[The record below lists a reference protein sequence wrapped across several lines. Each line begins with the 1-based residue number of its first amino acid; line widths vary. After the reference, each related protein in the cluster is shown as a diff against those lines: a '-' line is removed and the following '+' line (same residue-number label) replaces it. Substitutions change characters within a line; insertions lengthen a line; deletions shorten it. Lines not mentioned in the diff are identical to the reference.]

1 MTVTGSPFNHQ
12 ANMDRYLATVE
23 QYQANMDRYL
33 ATVEQYQATMTQSF
47 QSAYQ
52 YPTNPFGYQPTPLV
66 ADPPPI
72 HWHRP
77 EETRSDAIIISP
89 SIVREQL
96 APSNSS
102 APVEKIMD
110 RSETLRKS
118 HADSSVSAEKPSQ
131 QPTER
136 KAFKARPQ
144 TLSGRRLTSV
154 QLAHSSIL
162 NLKPTVQSEIA
173 PSLQSRSTRTK
184 RSPMN
189 GELPLATNKDSI
201 GNLGV
206 DDNASNNRYGL
217 SLINSLEAGSKSNI
231 LSPFGSLEEPR
242 QSRRS
247 DLSFNE
253 YALGH
258 IEEVDDVFEK
268 NTLGHVEV
276 EDDASNGSHPVTPKS
291 DTGILHEF
299 HPGPG
304 LDVNL
309 KSKSS
314 SHQRSRSIAATSS
327 DQRHGYNLR
336 SARAIKRVEKR
347 VRETA
352 EDERDPKALRK
363 Y

>member
-12 ANMDRYLATVE
+12 ANMDRYLAT
-23 QYQANMDRYL
+23 M
-33 ATVEQYQATMTQSF
+33 EQYQATMAQSF

-52 YPTNPFGYQPTPLV
+52 YPTNPFGYRRTPLI

-77 EETRSDAIIISP
+77 EETRSEAIIISP
-89 SIVREQL
+89 SIVQEQ
-96 APSNSS
+96 PKTSNSS
-102 APVEKIMD
+102 APVEKTIHQ
-110 RSETLRKS
+110 SETLPKS

-136 KAFKARPQ
+136 KAFKTRPR
-144 TLSGRRLTSV
+144 TVSDRRLTGV

-162 NLKPTVQSEIA
+162 NFKPTVQSEIA
-173 PSLQSRSTRTK
+173 PSLQSLSTRTK

-189 GELPLATNKDSI
+189 SELPVATNKDSI

-217 SLINSLEAGSKSNI
+217 SLINSFEAGFKSNI
-231 LSPFGSLEEPR
+231 LSPFGSLDEPR
-242 QSRRS
+242 QSRRP
-247 DLSFNE
+247 DLPFNE
-253 YALGH
+253 YTLGH
-258 IEEVDDVFEK
+258 IEEVDDVFEE

-276 EDDASNGSHPVTPKS
+276 EDDVSNNHHPVTPKS
-291 DTGILHEF
+291 DTGILHESQQD
-299 HPGPG
+299 PG
-304 LDVNL
+304 LDANL
-309 KSKSS
+309 KSTSS
-314 SHQRSRSIAATSS
+314 SHQRFQSIAATSS
-327 DQRHGYNLR
+327 DQRHGFNLGGTR
-336 SARAIKRVEKR
+336 VFKRVEKR
-347 VRETA
+347 ARVKTA